1 MAFVAWLFLAYCAH
15 TVFRSLP
22 WLQQPFHSGRYLG
35 EMFLTPLWG
44 GVNLFFV
51 LSGFLIT
58 DILLQSKTANN
69 YFSSFYARRILRIF
83 PVYYL
88 VLVCSLLVGH
98 FSIALAAQLPPS
110 LSWRSAYFIYLQNW
124 PVFWHGYKTEGGVW
138 GAYWSLAVE
147 EKFYFI
153 WPIMVL
159 HMSEKTITRICW
171 LGLVCALLLR
181 IYLYN
186 HYFGSNFGLLQITS
200 SRVDGL
206 FAGAALSIYMYKH
219 KRPVPMRWIKA
230 LAALGFAVIGYI
242 ALFHIVDLVFIGN
255 LTSTFGITSFALL
268 SVALVSASQHHFPF
282 LQRILTLSGYGL
294 RESTLWDIHL
304 PPVSLSRSSR
314 VLLTLRFVDSLEFSG
329 KSSTSS
335 RRNGSCVPFRKAEL

>member
-1 MAFVAWLFLAYCAH
+1 MSSSAKEYRRHRPELDGIRGLAILGVLCSH
-15 TVFRSLP
+15 GVSLTAVVGNNHFTAGDI
-22 WLQQPFHSGRYLG
+22 WAK
-35 EMFLTPLWG
+35 MFLTPLWG
-44 GVNLFFV
+44 GVDLFFV

-147 EKFYFI
+147 EQFYFI
-153 WPIMVL
+153 WPIVVL

-230 LAALGFAVIGYI
+230 LAALRFRGLSVI
-242 ALFHIVDLVFIGN
+242 
-255 LTSTFGITSFALL
+255 LL
-268 SVALVSASQHHFPF
+268 SFIS
-282 LQRILTLSGYGL
+282 
-294 RESTLWDIHL
+294 STLCL
-304 PPVSLSRSSR
+304 
-314 VLLTLRFVDSLEFSG
+314 
-329 KSSTSS
+329 
-335 RRNGSCVPFRKAEL
+335 